1 MPAGAAIFQARPANR
16 NPSDYG
22 GVPVASKLWGGK
34 SASEFRPRARRHGV
48 GRLEAMHTGGVE
60 PVDLMKSI
68 SDTIDAGA
76 PVPAEAT
83 KELVMHK
90 PNA

>member
-1 MPAGAAIFQARPANR
+1 
-16 NPSDYG
+16 
-22 GVPVASKLWGGK
+22 
-34 SASEFRPRARRHGV
+34 
-48 GRLEAMHTGGVE
+48 MHTGGVE

-76 PVPAEAT
+76 LVPAEAT

>member
-1 MPAGAAIFQARPANR
+1 
-16 NPSDYG
+16 
-22 GVPVASKLWGGK
+22 
-34 SASEFRPRARRHGV
+34 
-48 GRLEAMHTGGVE
+48 MHTGGVE